1 MMSLL
6 SASLSSATADDLW
19 EKATKTHY
27 NHQHYTT
34 RTKTCS
40 NCLVYKSPCLD
51 DKVTRVQM
59 TKSLLCLCLCST
71 GSLLLAV
78 TGRDPGL
85 TLDKSLDQ
93 HQSSHS
99 HLSVEARRHQLFI
112 VHLMNL
118 QVCHSLRNFPK
129 EAPGA
134 AHGATS
140 SGRSF
145 SRPWLSLVSGMFRP
159 IRGQCVGHVI
169 TLGCSGQ

>member
-1 MMSLL
+1 MGKSNKDTLQPSTL
-6 SASLSSATADDLW
+6 
-19 EKATKTHY
+19 
-27 NHQHYTT
+27 QHYTT

-93 HQSSHS
+93 HLSSHS

-159 IRGQCVGHVI
+159 IRGQSLGHVI
-169 TLGCSGQ
+169 TQGQ